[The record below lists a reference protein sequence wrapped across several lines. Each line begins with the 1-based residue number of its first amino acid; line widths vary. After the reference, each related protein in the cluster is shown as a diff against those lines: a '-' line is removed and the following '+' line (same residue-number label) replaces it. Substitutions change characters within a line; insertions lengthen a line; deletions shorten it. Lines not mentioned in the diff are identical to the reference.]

1 MGSFRHSLNLS
12 IHFCSLSLSLVHL
25 LLCLFLSLL
34 SRRNGGSIGRFWFG
48 LICSFVRG
56 NNELVIGKGEGVFFP
71 LFALLSLSRP
81 YLTKPIK
88 RSSNKL
94 FLCHV
99 FFPKW
104 VGFWEFGK
112 KGEWVSSLSLS
123 VSLEARRGEVLISL
137 DCFCFSLTF
146 SFSPFLAFFFSP
158 LSLSLSCRE
167 TS

>member
-56 NNELVIGKGEGVFFP
+56 NNELVIGKGEGVFSP

-104 VGFWEFGK
+104 AFGSLAK
-112 KGEWVSSLSLS
+112 KGLLLFLSHL
-123 VSLEARRGEVLISL
+123 
-137 DCFCFSLTF
+137 FFFTF
-146 SFSPFLAFFFSP
+146 PCLFFSP
-158 LSLSLSCRE
+158 LSLSFLSRDKLDGWVGILVV
-167 TS
+167 SFW